1 MMNALTNDD
10 LSMER
15 LSFSCEQRRNTIE
28 YHQYDDG
35 FLRPSEVAVMI
46 SNSIFQ
52 IFLSGF
58 STNEY
63 IITIIHPT

>member
-10 LSMER
+10 LSMQG
-15 LSFSCEQRRNTIE
+15 LSFSCEHRRNTTE
-28 YHQYDDG
+28 YHQCDDG
-35 FLRPSEVAVMI
+35 FLSPSEVAMMI

-58 STNEY
+58 STNVY
-63 IITIIHPT
+63 IIPIIHLM

>member
-10 LSMER
+10 LSVQG
-15 LSFSCEQRRNTIE
+15 LSFSCEQRRSTTE
-28 YHQYDDG
+28 YHQHGDG
-35 FLRPSEVAVMI
+35 FLRPSEVVIMI

-58 STNEY
+58 STDKY
-63 IITIIHPT
+63 IISIIH